1 MVLLHNGNGF
11 LSIPLAPA
19 AYVKESYESIKIL
32 LGKIKYDEFKWN
44 SRGDLEVVSLLLGKQ
59 LGYTKYCCFLCE

>member
-1 MVLLHNGNGF
+1 MVLLHIGNGF

-32 LGKIKYDEFKWN
+32 LGKIKYDEFKWMLC
-44 SRGDLEVVSLLLGKQ
+44 GDLKVVALLLGMQ
-59 LGYTKYCCFLCE
+59 LR